1 MDKVGNVLINLVQD
15 LSSIST
21 NGHAHVEINRD
32 LCGPREFENLF
43 NYFTQGTILER
54 IDLEVNTLSS
64 KIKCGCGYQETVNGD
79 DESKG
84 YVRCPDCGKFAEIR
98 DPAYKIVEPD
108 PNLVG
113 KRKSIRF

>member
-21 NGHAHVEINRD
+21 NGHAHVEINES
-32 LCGPREFENLF
+32 LCQPREFETLF
-43 NYFTQGTILER
+43 EYFTQGTILER
-54 IDLEVNTLSS
+54 IDLEVETLQS
-64 KIKCGCGYQETVNGD
+64 KVKCGCGHEEAINNQKN
-79 DESKG
+79 SKG
-84 YVRCPDCGKFAEIR
+84 YLRCPECGKFAEVR

-113 KRKSIRF
+113 KRRSIRF